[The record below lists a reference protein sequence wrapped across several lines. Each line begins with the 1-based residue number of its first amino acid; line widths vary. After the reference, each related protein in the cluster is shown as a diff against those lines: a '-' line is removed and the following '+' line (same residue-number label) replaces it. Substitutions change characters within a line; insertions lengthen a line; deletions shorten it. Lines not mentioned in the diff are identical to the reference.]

1 MKAGAQEAI
10 AAWGTRGERKSKIG
24 WCAINFCQ
32 FGRNILNAQL
42 VLTTMSDTV
51 DSTCLGTAHASGRA
65 EVK

>member
-1 MKAGAQEAI
+1 MGDSWRTE
-10 AAWGTRGERKSKIG
+10 SKIG